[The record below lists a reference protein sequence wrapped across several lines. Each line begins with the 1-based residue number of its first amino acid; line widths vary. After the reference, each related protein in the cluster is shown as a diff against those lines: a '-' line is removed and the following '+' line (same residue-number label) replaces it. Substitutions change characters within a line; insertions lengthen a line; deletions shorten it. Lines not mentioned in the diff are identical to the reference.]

1 MTKRKVSPSTPNID
15 NPEFTAADFKR
26 ARRVEDIPALA
37 HLSKRKRGERGP
49 QKAPTKEPVSIRL
62 DPYVVKYFRQHG
74 PGWQSEINDV
84 LVYDVIIRR
93 HGNTLVSTLRRVY
106 GNDFAPGVP
115 SNQKLSDILDK
126 VDESS
131 LRKLRA

>member
-1 MTKRKVSPSTPNID
+1 MMKDKVSASAPD
-15 NPEFTAADFKR
+15 RENPEFTAADFKK
-26 ARRVEDIPALA
+26 ARRVENIPVLA

-74 PGWQSEINDV
+74 AGWQSEINDV
-84 LVYDVIIRR
+84 LVYSVIIRK
-93 HGNTLVSTLRRVY
+93 HGNTLVSTLRRAY
-106 GNDFAPGVP
+106 GNDFAAGFR
-115 SNQKLSDILDK
+115 SDQKLSDILDK
-126 VDESS
+126 VDQSS